1 MGSYNKE
8 YEKYYRKINKT
19 RKTSPNHEVNFKTK
33 GSYKR
38 REKDSLGKY
47 VIKEVVFSSILGFFI
62 FSSFFLMGQVEN
74 EFLVGLSRKFKEV
87 ISTDGYY
94 KNLDL
99 NKSKIVATISSGIK
113 DGFNLE
119 NSNLKKEPKQDSE
132 EKVSENSGEVSA
144 FNNFQV
150 IEKESID
157 FLKESKVIPFNG
169 EVKTLENNNL
179 KGKTLYLS
187 ASKGEV
193 KSLLKGTISEVK
205 NENGTYTVKM
215 NYYDDLEVLYY
226 NLEEVVKKEGDSI
239 EEGDKIGISSEN
251 EKVKGVIIQVLF
263 KNEYVNPEESMRFL
277 GDKQWK
283 SIKR

>member
-38 REKDSLGKY
+38 KEKDSLSKY
-47 VIKEVVFSSILGFFI
+47 VIREVIFSSILGLFI
-62 FSSFFLMGQVEN
+62 FSSFSLMGQVEN
-74 EFLVGLSRKFKEV
+74 KFLVGLSSKFKEV

-94 KNLDL
+94 KSLDL
-99 NKSKIVATISSGIK
+99 NDSKIVATISNGIK
-113 DGFNLE
+113 DGFKLE
-119 NSNLKKEPKQDSE
+119 NSNLKKEPKQASE
-132 EKVSENSGEVSA
+132 EKVSENKGEISA

-169 EVKTLENNNL
+169 EIKALENNNL
-179 KGKTLYLS
+179 KGKNIYLS
-187 ASKGEV
+187 GSKGDV

-205 NENGTYTVKM
+205 KENGTYTVKVKH
-215 NYYDDLEVLYY
+215 YDDLEVLYH
-226 NLEEVVKKEGDSI
+226 NLEEVAKRAGDKL
-239 EEGDKIGISSEN
+239 EEGEKIGISSEN
-251 EKVKGVIIQVLF
+251 EKAKGVIIQVLF

-277 GDKQWK
+277 GDKQ
-283 SIKR
+283 

>member
-99 NKSKIVATISSGIK
+99 NESKIVATISSGIK

-119 NSNLKKEPKQDSE
+119 NSNLKKEPKQASE

>member
-19 RKTSPNHEVNFKTK
+19 RKTSPNYEVNFKTK

-62 FSSFFLMGQVEN
+62 FSSFFFIGQVEN

-87 ISTDGYY
+87 MSTDGYY

-99 NKSKIVATISSGIK
+99 NESKIVATISSGIK

-119 NSNLKKEPKQDSE
+119 NSNLKKEPKQASE
-132 EKVSENSGEVSA
+132 EKVSENSEEVSA

-169 EVKTLENNNL
+169 EVKTLENNTL
-179 KGKTLYLS
+179 KGKNLYLS
-187 ASKGEV
+187 GSKGEV
-193 KSLLKGTISEVK
+193 KSLLKGIVSEVK

-215 NYYDDLEVLYY
+215 NYYDDLEVLYH
-226 NLEEVVKKEGDSI
+226 NLEEVAKKEGDSI

-277 GDKQWK
+277 GDKQ
-283 SIKR
+283 

>member
-38 REKDSLGKY
+38 KEKDSLSKY
-47 VIKEVVFSSILGFFI
+47 VIREVIFSSILGFFI
-62 FSSFFLMGQVEN
+62 FSSFFLMGQVKN
-74 EFLVGLSRKFKEV
+74 EFLVGLSSKFKEV

-94 KNLDL
+94 KSLNL
-99 NKSKIVATISSGIK
+99 NESKIVATISNGIK
-113 DGFNLE
+113 DGFKLE
-119 NSNLKKEPKQDSE
+119 NANLKKEPKQASE
-132 EKVSENSGEVSA
+132 EKVSENKKEISA

-169 EVKTLENNNL
+169 EVKALENNNL
-179 KGKTLYLS
+179 KGKNIYLS
-187 ASKGEV
+187 GSKSEV
-193 KSLLKGTISEVK
+193 KSLLKGTVSEVK
-205 NENGTYTVKM
+205 KENGTYTVKVKH
-215 NYYDDLEVLYY
+215 YDDLEVLYH
-226 NLEEVVKKEGDSI
+226 NLEEVAKREGDKL
-239 EEGDKIGISSEN
+239 EEGEKIGISSEN
-251 EKVKGVIIQVLF
+251 EKAKGVIIQVLF

-277 GDKQWK
+277 GDKQ
-283 SIKR
+283 

>member
-94 KNLDL
+94 KNLNL
-99 NKSKIVATISSGIK
+99 NESKIVATISIGIK

-119 NSNLKKEPKQDSE
+119 NSNLKKEPKQASE

-179 KGKTLYLS
+179 KGKNLYLS
-187 ASKGEV
+187 GSKGEV
-193 KSLLKGTISEVK
+193 KSLLKGIVSEVK

-215 NYYDDLEVLYY
+215 NYYDDLEVLYH
-226 NLEEVVKKEGDSI
+226 NLEEVAKKEGDSI

-277 GDKQWK
+277 GDKQ
-283 SIKR
+283 

>member
-38 REKDSLGKY
+38 KEKDSLSKY
-47 VIKEVVFSSILGFFI
+47 VIREVIFSSILGLFI
-62 FSSFFLMGQVEN
+62 FSSFLLMGKMEN

-94 KNLDL
+94 KSLDL
-99 NKSKIVATISSGIK
+99 NESKIVATISNGIK
-113 DGFNLE
+113 DGFKLE
-119 NSNLKKEPKQDSE
+119 NANLKKEHKQASE
-132 EKVSENSGEVSA
+132 EKVSENKGEISA

-169 EVKTLENNNL
+169 EVKALENNNL
-179 KGKTLYLS
+179 KGKNIYLS
-187 ASKGEV
+187 GSKSEV

-205 NENGTYTVKM
+205 KENGTYTVKVKH
-215 NYYDDLEVLYY
+215 YDDLEVLYH
-226 NLEEVVKKEGDSI
+226 NLEEVAKREGDKL
-239 EEGDKIGISSEN
+239 EEGEKIGISSEN
-251 EKVKGVIIQVLF
+251 EKAKGVIIQVLF

-277 GDKQWK
+277 GDKQ
-283 SIKR
+283 

>member
-38 REKDSLGKY
+38 KEKDSLSKY
-47 VIKEVVFSSILGFFI
+47 VIREVIFSSILGLFI
-62 FSSFFLMGQVEN
+62 FSSFFLMGQVKN
-74 EFLVGLSRKFKEV
+74 EFLVGLSSKFKEV

-94 KNLDL
+94 KSLDL
-99 NKSKIVATISSGIK
+99 NESKIVATISNGIK
-113 DGFNLE
+113 DGFKLE
-119 NSNLKKEPKQDSE
+119 NANLKKEPKQASE
-132 EKVSENSGEVSA
+132 GKVSENKGEISA

-169 EVKTLENNNL
+169 EVKALENNNL
-179 KGKTLYLS
+179 KGKNIYLS
-187 ASKGEV
+187 GSKSEV

-205 NENGTYTVKM
+205 KENGTYTVKVKH
-215 NYYDDLEVLYY
+215 YDDLEVLYH
-226 NLEEVVKKEGDSI
+226 NLEEVAKR
-239 EEGDKIGISSEN
+239 EGDKLEEGEKIGVSSEN
-251 EKVKGVIIQVLF
+251 EKAKGVIIQVLF

-277 GDKQWK
+277 GDKQ
-283 SIKR
+283 

>member
-19 RKTSPNHEVNFKTK
+19 RKASPNHEVNFKTK

-38 REKDSLGKY
+38 KEKDSLGKY
-47 VIKEVVFSSILGFFI
+47 VIKEVIFSSILGFLI
-62 FSSFFLMGQVEN
+62 FSSFFFMGQVES

-99 NKSKIVATISSGIK
+99 NESKIVATISSGIK

-119 NSNLKKEPKQDSE
+119 NSNLKKESKQANE
-132 EKVSENSGEVSA
+132 EKVSENNGEISV

-157 FLKESKVIPFNG
+157 FLKESKVIPFDG

-179 KGKTLYLS
+179 KGKNLYLS
-187 ASKGEV
+187 GLKGQV
-193 KSLLKGTISEVK
+193 KSLLKGTISEMK
-205 NENGTYTVKM
+205 NENGTYTVKVK
-215 NYYDDLEVLYY
+215 YYDDLEVLYH
-226 NLEEVVKKEGDSI
+226 NLEEVVKKEGDKV
-239 EEGDKIGISSEN
+239 EEGEKIGISSEN
-251 EKVKGVIIQVLF
+251 EKAKGVIIQVLF

-277 GDKQWK
+277 GDKQ
-283 SIKR
+283 

>member
-38 REKDSLGKY
+38 KAKDGLGKC
-47 VIKEVVFSSILGFFI
+47 VIKEVIFSSILGLFI

-74 EFLVGLSRKFKEV
+74 QFLVGLSRKFKEV

-94 KNLDL
+94 KSLDL
-99 NKSKIVATISSGIK
+99 NESKIVATISNGIK
-113 DGFNLE
+113 DGFKLE
-119 NSNLKKEPKQDSE
+119 NANLKKEPKQANE
-132 EKVSENSGEVSA
+132 EKVSENKGGISA

-169 EVKTLENNNL
+169 EVKALENNNL
-179 KGKTLYLS
+179 KGKSIYLS
-187 ASKGEV
+187 GSKGEV

-205 NENGTYTVKM
+205 KENGTYTVKVKH
-215 NYYDDLEVLYY
+215 YDDLEVLYH
-226 NLEEVVKKEGDSI
+226 NLEEVAKREGDKL
-239 EEGDKIGISSEN
+239 EEGEKIGISSEN
-251 EKVKGVIIQVLF
+251 EKAKGVIIQVLF

-277 GDKQWK
+277 GDKQ
-283 SIKR
+283 

>member
-38 REKDSLGKY
+38 KEKDSLSKY
-47 VIKEVVFSSILGFFI
+47 VIREVIFSSILGLFI

-74 EFLVGLSRKFKEV
+74 EFLVGLSSKFKEV

-94 KNLDL
+94 KSLNL
-99 NKSKIVATISSGIK
+99 NESKIVATISNGIK
-113 DGFNLE
+113 DGFKLE
-119 NSNLKKEPKQDSE
+119 NANLKKEPKQASE
-132 EKVSENSGEVSA
+132 EKVSENKKEISA

-169 EVKTLENNNL
+169 EVKALENNNL
-179 KGKTLYLS
+179 KGKNIYLS
-187 ASKGEV
+187 GSKSDV

-205 NENGTYTVKM
+205 KENGTYTVKVKH
-215 NYYDDLEVLYY
+215 YDDLEVLYH
-226 NLEEVVKKEGDSI
+226 NLEEVAKREGDKL
-239 EEGDKIGISSEN
+239 EEGEKIGISSEN
-251 EKVKGVIIQVLF
+251 EKAKGVIIQVLF

-277 GDKQWK
+277 GDKQ
-283 SIKR
+283 

>member
-19 RKTSPNHEVNFKTK
+19 RKTSPNHELNFKAK

-38 REKDSLGKY
+38 KEKDSFGKY

-94 KNLDL
+94 KNLNL
-99 NKSKIVATISSGIK
+99 NESKIVATISSGIK

-119 NSNLKKEPKQDSE
+119 NSNLKKEPKQASE
-132 EKVSENSGEVSA
+132 EKVSGNSGEVSA

-169 EVKTLENNNL
+169 EVKTLENNTL
-179 KGKTLYLS
+179 KGKNLYLS
-187 ASKGEV
+187 GSKGEV
-193 KSLLKGTISEVK
+193 KSLLKGIVSEVK

-215 NYYDDLEVLYY
+215 NYYDDLEVLYH
-226 NLEEVVKKEGDSI
+226 NLEEVAKKEGDSI

-277 GDKQWK
+277 GDKQ
-283 SIKR
+283 

>member
-99 NKSKIVATISSGIK
+99 NESKIVATISSGIK

-119 NSNLKKEPKQDSE
+119 NSNLKKEPKQASE

-157 FLKESKVIPFNG
+157 FLKEKN
-169 EVKTLENNNL
+169 
-179 KGKTLYLS
+179 LYLS
-187 ASKGEV
+187 GSKGEV

-215 NYYDDLEVLYY
+215 NYYDDLEVLYH
-226 NLEEVVKKEGDSI
+226 NLEEVIKKEGDSI

-277 GDKQWK
+277 GDKQ
-283 SIKR
+283 

>member
-99 NKSKIVATISSGIK
+99 NESKIVATISSGIK

-119 NSNLKKEPKQDSE
+119 NSNLKKEPKQASE

-179 KGKTLYLS
+179 KGKNLYLS
-187 ASKGEV
+187 GSKGEV
-193 KSLLKGTISEVK
+193 KSLLKGIVSEVK

-215 NYYDDLEVLYY
+215 NYYDDLEVLYH

-277 GDKQWK
+277 GDKQ
-283 SIKR
+283 

>member
-38 REKDSLGKY
+38 REKDSFGKY

-99 NKSKIVATISSGIK
+99 NESKIVATISSGIK

-119 NSNLKKEPKQDSE
+119 NSNLKKEPKQASE
-132 EKVSENSGEVSA
+132 
-144 FNNFQV
+144 
-150 IEKESID
+150 
-157 FLKESKVIPFNG
+157 
-169 EVKTLENNNL
+169 
-179 KGKTLYLS
+179 
-187 ASKGEV
+187 
-193 KSLLKGTISEVK
+193 
-205 NENGTYTVKM
+205 
-215 NYYDDLEVLYY
+215 
-226 NLEEVVKKEGDSI
+226 
-239 EEGDKIGISSEN
+239 
-251 EKVKGVIIQVLF
+251 
-263 KNEYVNPEESMRFL
+263 
-277 GDKQWK
+277 
-283 SIKR
+283 

>member
-38 REKDSLGKY
+38 KEKDSLSKY
-47 VIKEVVFSSILGFFI
+47 VIREVIFSSILGLFI
-62 FSSFFLMGQVEN
+62 FSSFLLMGQMEN
-74 EFLVGLSRKFKEV
+74 EFLVGLSSKFKEV

-94 KNLDL
+94 KSLDL
-99 NKSKIVATISSGIK
+99 NESKIVATISNGIK
-113 DGFNLE
+113 DGFKLE
-119 NSNLKKEPKQDSE
+119 NANLKKEPKQASE
-132 EKVSENSGEVSA
+132 EKVSENKGEISA

-169 EVKTLENNNL
+169 EIKALENNNL
-179 KGKTLYLS
+179 KGKNIYLS
-187 ASKGEV
+187 GSKSEV

-205 NENGTYTVKM
+205 KENGTYTVKVKH
-215 NYYDDLEVLYY
+215 YDDLEVLYH
-226 NLEEVVKKEGDSI
+226 NLEEVAKR
-239 EEGDKIGISSEN
+239 EGDKLEEGEKIGVSSEN
-251 EKVKGVIIQVLF
+251 EKAKGVIIQVLF

-277 GDKQWK
+277 GDKQ
-283 SIKR
+283 

>member
-38 REKDSLGKY
+38 KEKDSLSKY
-47 VIKEVVFSSILGFFI
+47 VIREVIFSSILGLFI

-74 EFLVGLSRKFKEV
+74 EFLVGLSSKFKEV

-94 KNLDL
+94 KSLDL
-99 NKSKIVATISSGIK
+99 NESKIVATISNGIK
-113 DGFNLE
+113 DGFKLE
-119 NSNLKKEPKQDSE
+119 NANLKKEPKQANE
-132 EKVSENSGEVSA
+132 EKVSENKGEISA

-169 EVKTLENNNL
+169 EVKALENNNL
-179 KGKTLYLS
+179 KGKNIYLS
-187 ASKGEV
+187 GSKGEV

-205 NENGTYTVKM
+205 KENGTYTVKVKH
-215 NYYDDLEVLYY
+215 YDDLEVLYH
-226 NLEEVVKKEGDSI
+226 NLEGGAKREGDKL
-239 EEGDKIGISSEN
+239 EEGEKIGISSEN
-251 EKVKGVIIQVLF
+251 EKAKGVIIQVLF

-277 GDKQWK
+277 GDKQ
-283 SIKR
+283 

>member
-74 EFLVGLSRKFKEV
+74 EFLVGLS
-87 ISTDGYY
+87 
-94 KNLDL
+94 
-99 NKSKIVATISSGIK
+99 KIVTTISSGIK

-119 NSNLKKEPKQDSE
+119 NSNLKKEPKQASE

-179 KGKTLYLS
+179 KGKNLYLS
-187 ASKGEV
+187 GSKGEV

-215 NYYDDLEVLYY
+215 NYYDDLEVLYH
-226 NLEEVVKKEGDSI
+226 NLEEVLKKEGDSI
-239 EEGDKIGISSEN
+239 EEGEKIGISSEN

-277 GDKQWK
+277 GDKQ
-283 SIKR
+283 

>member
-19 RKTSPNHEVNFKTK
+19 RKASPNHEVNFKTK

-38 REKDSLGKY
+38 KEKDSLGKY
-47 VIKEVVFSSILGFFI
+47 VIKEVIFSSILGFLI
-62 FSSFFLMGQVEN
+62 FSSFFFMGQVES

-99 NKSKIVATISSGIK
+99 NESKIVATISSGIK

-119 NSNLKKEPKQDSE
+119 NSNLKKESKQANE
-132 EKVSENSGEVSA
+132 EKVSENNGEISV

-157 FLKESKVIPFNG
+157 FLKESKVIPFDG

-179 KGKTLYLS
+179 KGKNLYLS
-187 ASKGEV
+187 GSKGKV
-193 KSLLKGTISEVK
+193 KSLLKGNISEMK
-205 NENGTYTVKM
+205 NENGTYTVKVK
-215 NYYDDLEVLYY
+215 YYDDLEVLYH
-226 NLEEVVKKEGDSI
+226 NLEEVVKKEGDKV
-239 EEGDKIGISSEN
+239 EEGEKIGISSEN
-251 EKVKGVIIQVLF
+251 EKAKGVIIQVLF

-277 GDKQWK
+277 GDKQ
-283 SIKR
+283 

>member
-94 KNLDL
+94 KNLNL
-99 NKSKIVATISSGIK
+99 NESKIVATISSGIK

-119 NSNLKKEPKQDSE
+119 NSNLKKEPKQASE

-179 KGKTLYLS
+179 KKKNLYLS
-187 ASKGEV
+187 GSKGEV
-193 KSLLKGTISEVK
+193 KSLLKGIVSEVK

-215 NYYDDLEVLYY
+215 NYYDDLEVLYH

-239 EEGDKIGISSEN
+239 EEGEKIGISSEN

-277 GDKQWK
+277 GDKQ
-283 SIKR
+283 

>member
-19 RKTSPNHEVNFKTK
+19 RKASPNHEVNFKTK
-33 GSYKR
+33 ASYKR
-38 REKDSLGKY
+38 KEKDSLGKY
-47 VIKEVVFSSILGFFI
+47 VIKEVIFSSILGFLI
-62 FSSFFLMGQVEN
+62 FSSFFLMGQVES

-87 ISTDGYY
+87 ISTDRYY
-94 KNLDL
+94 KKLDL
-99 NKSKIVATISSGIK
+99 NESKIVATISSGIK
-113 DGFNLE
+113 DGFKLE
-119 NSNLKKEPKQDSE
+119 NSNLKKEPKQASE

-169 EVKTLENNNL
+169 EVKALENNNL
-179 KGKTLYLS
+179 KGKILYLS
-187 ASKGEV
+187 GSKGEV
-193 KSLLKGTISEVK
+193 KSLLKGIVSEVK

-215 NYYDDLEVLYY
+215 NYYDDLEVLYH
-226 NLEEVVKKEGDSI
+226 NLEEVVKKEGDKV
-239 EEGDKIGISSEN
+239 EEGEKIGISSEN
-251 EKVKGVIIQVLF
+251 EKAKGVIIQVLF

-277 GDKQWK
+277 GDKQ
-283 SIKR
+283 

>member
-215 NYYDDLEVLYY
+215 NYYDDLEVLYH

-239 EEGDKIGISSEN
+239 EEGEKIGISSEN

-277 GDKQWK
+277 GDKH
-283 SIKR
+283 

>member
-19 RKTSPNHEVNFKTK
+19 RKTSPNYEVNFKTK

-62 FSSFFLMGQVEN
+62 FSSFFFIGQVEN

-99 NKSKIVATISSGIK
+99 NESKIVATISSGIK

-119 NSNLKKEPKQDSE
+119 NSNLKKETKQASE

-169 EVKTLENNNL
+169 EVKTLGNNNL
-179 KGKTLYLS
+179 KEKNLYLS
-187 ASKGEV
+187 GSKGEV

-215 NYYDDLEVLYY
+215 NYYDDLEVLYH
-226 NLEEVVKKEGDSI
+226 NLEAVVKKEGDSI
-239 EEGDKIGISSEN
+239 E
-251 EKVKGVIIQVLF
+251 
-263 KNEYVNPEESMRFL
+263 
-277 GDKQWK
+277 
-283 SIKR
+283 

>member
-169 EVKTLENNNL
+169 EVKTLGNNNL

-277 GDKQWK
+277 GDKQ
-283 SIKR
+283 

>member
-99 NKSKIVATISSGIK
+99 NESKIVATISSGIK

-119 NSNLKKEPKQDSE
+119 NSNLKKEPKQASE

-179 KGKTLYLS
+179 KEKNLYLS
-187 ASKGEV
+187 GSKGEV
-193 KSLLKGTISEVK
+193 KSLLKGIVSEVK

-215 NYYDDLEVLYY
+215 NYYDDLEVLYH

-277 GDKQWK
+277 GDKQ
-283 SIKR
+283 

>member
-94 KNLDL
+94 KNLNL
-99 NKSKIVATISSGIK
+99 NESKIVATISSGIK

-119 NSNLKKEPKQDSE
+119 NSNLKKEPKQASE

-179 KGKTLYLS
+179 KKKNLYLS
-187 ASKGEV
+187 GSKGEV
-193 KSLLKGTISEVK
+193 KSLLKGIVSEVK

-215 NYYDDLEVLYY
+215 NYYDDLEVLYH
-226 NLEEVVKKEGDSI
+226 NLEEVAKKEGDSI

-277 GDKQWK
+277 GDKQ
-283 SIKR
+283 

>member
-62 FSSFFLMGQVEN
+62 FSSFFFMGQVEN

-99 NKSKIVATISSGIK
+99 NESKIVATISSGIK

-119 NSNLKKEPKQDSE
+119 NSNLKKEPKQASE

-169 EVKTLENNNL
+169 EVKTLENNTL
-179 KGKTLYLS
+179 KGKNLYLS
-187 ASKGEV
+187 GSKGEV
-193 KSLLKGTISEVK
+193 KSLLKGIVSEVK

-215 NYYDDLEVLYY
+215 NYYDDLEVLYH
-226 NLEEVVKKEGDSI
+226 NLEEVAKKEGDSI

-277 GDKQWK
+277 GDKQ
-283 SIKR
+283 

>member
-8 YEKYYRKINKT
+8 YENYYRKINKT

-38 REKDSLGKY
+38 KEKDSLSKY
-47 VIKEVVFSSILGFFI
+47 VIREVIFSSILGLFI
-62 FSSFFLMGQVEN
+62 FSSFFFMGQVEN
-74 EFLVGLSRKFKEV
+74 EFLVGLSSKFKEV

-94 KNLDL
+94 KSLDL
-99 NKSKIVATISSGIK
+99 NESKIVATISNGIK
-113 DGFNLE
+113 DGFKLE
-119 NSNLKKEPKQDSE
+119 NANLKKEPKQASE
-132 EKVSENSGEVSA
+132 EKVSENKGEISA

-169 EVKTLENNNL
+169 EVKALENNNL
-179 KGKTLYLS
+179 KGKNIYLS
-187 ASKGEV
+187 GSKSEV

-205 NENGTYTVKM
+205 KENGTYTVKVKH
-215 NYYDDLEVLYY
+215 YDDLEVLYH
-226 NLEEVVKKEGDSI
+226 NLEEVAKR
-239 EEGDKIGISSEN
+239 EGDKLEEGEKIGVSSEN
-251 EKVKGVIIQVLF
+251 EKAKGVIIQVLF

-277 GDKQWK
+277 GDKQ
-283 SIKR
+283 

>member
-8 YEKYYRKINKT
+8 YEKYYRKINKM

-38 REKDSLGKY
+38 KEKDSLSKY
-47 VIKEVVFSSILGFFI
+47 VIREVIFSSILGLFI
-62 FSSFFLMGQVEN
+62 FSSFLLMGQMEN
-74 EFLVGLSRKFKEV
+74 EFLVGLSSKFKEV

-94 KNLDL
+94 KSLDL
-99 NKSKIVATISSGIK
+99 NESKIVATISNGIK
-113 DGFNLE
+113 DGFKLE
-119 NSNLKKEPKQDSE
+119 NANLKKEPKQASE
-132 EKVSENSGEVSA
+132 EKVSENKGEISA

-169 EVKTLENNNL
+169 EIKALENNNL
-179 KGKTLYLS
+179 KGKNIYLS
-187 ASKGEV
+187 GSKSEV

-205 NENGTYTVKM
+205 KENGTYTVKVKH
-215 NYYDDLEVLYY
+215 YDDLEVLYH
-226 NLEEVVKKEGDSI
+226 NLEEVAKR
-239 EEGDKIGISSEN
+239 EGDKLEEGEKIGVSSEN
-251 EKVKGVIIQVLF
+251 EKAKGVIIQVLF

-277 GDKQWK
+277 GDKQ
-283 SIKR
+283 

>member
-38 REKDSLGKY
+38 KEKDSLSKY
-47 VIKEVVFSSILGFFI
+47 VIREVIFSSILGFFI
-62 FSSFFLMGQVEN
+62 FSSFFLMGQVKN
-74 EFLVGLSRKFKEV
+74 EFLVGLSSKFKEV

-94 KNLDL
+94 KSLNL
-99 NKSKIVATISSGIK
+99 NESKIVATISNGIK
-113 DGFNLE
+113 DGFKLE
-119 NSNLKKEPKQDSE
+119 NANLKKEPKQASE
-132 EKVSENSGEVSA
+132 EKVSENKKEISA

-169 EVKTLENNNL
+169 EVKALENNNL
-179 KGKTLYLS
+179 KGKNIYLS
-187 ASKGEV
+187 GSKSEV
-193 KSLLKGTISEVK
+193 KSLLKGTVSEVK
-205 NENGTYTVKM
+205 KENGTYTVKVKH
-215 NYYDDLEVLYY
+215 YDDLEVLYH
-226 NLEEVVKKEGDSI
+226 NLEEVAKREGDKL
-239 EEGDKIGISSEN
+239 EEGEKIGISSEN
-251 EKVKGVIIQVLF
+251 KKAKGVIIQVLF

-277 GDKQWK
+277 GDKQ
-283 SIKR
+283 

>member
-38 REKDSLGKY
+38 KEKDSLSKY
-47 VIKEVVFSSILGFFI
+47 VIREVIFSSILGIFI
-62 FSSFFLMGQVEN
+62 FSSFFLMGQVKN
-74 EFLVGLSRKFKEV
+74 EFLVGLSSKFKEV

-94 KNLDL
+94 KSLDL
-99 NKSKIVATISSGIK
+99 NESKIVATISNGIK
-113 DGFNLE
+113 DGFKLE
-119 NSNLKKEPKQDSE
+119 NANLKKEHKQASE
-132 EKVSENSGEVSA
+132 EKVSENKGEISA

-169 EVKTLENNNL
+169 EVKALENNNL
-179 KGKTLYLS
+179 KGKNIYLS
-187 ASKGEV
+187 GSKSEV

-205 NENGTYTVKM
+205 KENGTYTVKVKH
-215 NYYDDLEVLYY
+215 YDDLEVLYH
-226 NLEEVVKKEGDSI
+226 NLEEVAKR
-239 EEGDKIGISSEN
+239 EGDKLEEGEKIGVSSEN
-251 EKVKGVIIQVLF
+251 EKAKGVIIQVLF

-277 GDKQWK
+277 GDKQ
-283 SIKR
+283 

>member
-19 RKTSPNHEVNFKTK
+19 RKTSPNHELNFKAK

-94 KNLDL
+94 KNLNL
-99 NKSKIVATISSGIK
+99 NESKIVATISSGIK

-119 NSNLKKEPKQDSE
+119 NSNLKKEPKQASE

-179 KGKTLYLS
+179 KEKNLYLS
-187 ASKGEV
+187 GSKGKV

-215 NYYDDLEVLYY
+215 NYYDDLEVLYH
-226 NLEEVVKKEGDSI
+226 NLEDVVKKEGDSI
-239 EEGDKIGISSEN
+239 EEGEKIGISSEN

-277 GDKQWK
+277 GDKQ
-283 SIKR
+283 

>member
-38 REKDSLGKY
+38 KEKDSLSKY
-47 VIKEVVFSSILGFFI
+47 VIREVIFSSILGLFI

-74 EFLVGLSRKFKEV
+74 EFLVGLSSKFKEV

-94 KNLDL
+94 KSLDL
-99 NKSKIVATISSGIK
+99 NESKIVATISNGIK
-113 DGFNLE
+113 DGFKLE
-119 NSNLKKEPKQDSE
+119 NANLKKEPKQASE
-132 EKVSENSGEVSA
+132 EKVSENKGEISA

-169 EVKTLENNNL
+169 EVKALENNNL
-179 KGKTLYLS
+179 KGKNIYLS
-187 ASKGEV
+187 GSKSEV

-205 NENGTYTVKM
+205 KENGTYTVKVKH
-215 NYYDDLEVLYY
+215 YDDLEVLYH
-226 NLEEVVKKEGDSI
+226 NLEEVAKRARDKLEKG
-239 EEGDKIGISSEN
+239 EKIGISSEN
-251 EKVKGVIIQVLF
+251 EKAKGVIIQVLF

-277 GDKQWK
+277 GDKQ
-283 SIKR
+283 

>member
-99 NKSKIVATISSGIK
+99 NESKIVATISSGIK

-119 NSNLKKEPKQDSE
+119 NSNLKKEPKQASE

-169 EVKTLENNNL
+169 EVKTLENNTL
-179 KGKTLYLS
+179 KGKNLYLS
-187 ASKGEV
+187 GSKGEV
-193 KSLLKGTISEVK
+193 KSLLKGIVSEVK

-215 NYYDDLEVLYY
+215 NYYDDLEVLYH
-226 NLEEVVKKEGDSI
+226 NLEEVAKKEGDSI

-277 GDKQWK
+277 GDKQ
-283 SIKR
+283 

>member
-99 NKSKIVATISSGIK
+99 NESKIVATISSGIK

-119 NSNLKKEPKQDSE
+119 NSNLKKEPKQASE

-169 EVKTLENNNL
+169 EVKTLENNTL
-179 KGKTLYLS
+179 KGKNLYLS
-187 ASKGEV
+187 GSKGEV
-193 KSLLKGTISEVK
+193 KSLLKGIVSEVK

-215 NYYDDLEVLYY
+215 NYYDDLEVLYH

-277 GDKQWK
+277 GDKQ
-283 SIKR
+283 

>member
-38 REKDSLGKY
+38 KEKDSLSKY
-47 VIKEVVFSSILGFFI
+47 VIREVIFSSILGLFI
-62 FSSFFLMGQVEN
+62 FSSFLLMEQMEN
-74 EFLVGLSRKFKEV
+74 EFLVGLSSKFKEV

-94 KNLDL
+94 KSLDL
-99 NKSKIVATISSGIK
+99 NESKIVATISNGIK
-113 DGFNLE
+113 DGFKLE
-119 NSNLKKEPKQDSE
+119 NANLKKEPKQASE
-132 EKVSENSGEVSA
+132 EKVSENKGEISA

-169 EVKTLENNNL
+169 EVKALENNNL
-179 KGKTLYLS
+179 KGKNIYLS
-187 ASKGEV
+187 GSKSEV

-205 NENGTYTVKM
+205 KENGTYTVKVKH
-215 NYYDDLEVLYY
+215 YDDLEVLYH
-226 NLEEVVKKEGDSI
+226 NLEEVAKREGDKL
-239 EEGDKIGISSEN
+239 EEGEKIGISSEN
-251 EKVKGVIIQVLF
+251 EKAKGVIIQVLF

-277 GDKQWK
+277 GDKQ
-283 SIKR
+283 